1 MYIYKYLYVYSNIF
15 GLLKKKIW
23 YKVQVQYCFVLSVW
37 AQPDWSVNCAH
48 KSKCRCCI
56 RRPFAGCSGSMCV
69 AYSTLGLKEGE
80 ESQNAILMLIWA
92 FKHFEMQTP
101 LLVHENV
108 AGFASQ
114 SLKEEAFHKG
124 YDHFEIRSK
133 PIDFG
138 VHVGRARKYL
148 AGRSGS
154 NSFVCIY
161 SNATLY
167 IHLEPAWLKHDQ
179 SSSIQSFWKD
189 CFP

>member
-1 MYIYKYLYVYSNIF
+1 MKRNLAQSASPV
-15 GLLKKKIW
+15 LL
-23 YKVQVQYCFVLSVW
+23 CFVCMSTTRLKR
-37 AQPDWSVNCAH
+37 QLRTQIT
-48 KSKCRCCI
+48 KCRCCI
-56 RRPFAGCSGSMCV
+56 RRPFADCSGSMCV

-148 AGRSGS
+148 AGRSVS
-154 NSFVCIY
+154 NFFVCIPMQLFTFIL
-161 SNATLY
+161 NMLG
-167 IHLEPAWLKHDQ
+167 
-179 SSSIQSFWKD
+179 
-189 CFP
+189 